1 VSLFDQAAGG
11 LAGATPWGAALGA
24 LGSALG
30 TTPSSSSNAGPVSA
44 GPVNVNV
51 SGFGSNSSGN
61 ASANAQ
67 QSQQPATSAFAPSSD
82 LGAASAWLLPGAILL
97 GLVFIAFAL
106 KKG

>member
-1 VSLFDQAAGG
+1 MSLFDQAAGG

-51 SGFGSNSSGN
+51 SGFGSNSSGD
-61 ASANAQ
+61 ASSSASQAQ
-67 QSQQPATSAFAPSSD
+67 QPTSSFAPTNV
-82 LGAASAWLLPGAILL
+82 GGASAWLLPGAVLL
-97 GLVFIAFAL
+97 GLVVIAFAL